1 MSDIAV
7 IVGLGYVGL
16 PLAREATRSGL
27 RVIGLDV
34 NEEIVAGL
42 EAGRSHIDDLTDD
55 DVIEMRCGGFC
66 ATTDPSVL
74 ARASAVVICVPTPL
88 SEDGGPDLGAVITA
102 VRTVAAHLQPGMLV
116 SLEST
121 TYPGTTDEVVRP
133 ILEVSGLVAG
143 VDFHLAFSPERIDPG
158 NEQFGPRNTP
168 KVIGGYTQRCTQA
181 AADFYGRFVDT
192 VVKTRGTREAETA
205 KLLENTYRHIN
216 IALVNEMAKFC
227 HDLNIDLWDVIGA
240 ASTKPFGFQSF
251 RHGPGV
257 GGHCIPIDP
266 NYLSHNVRTKLGYPF
281 RFVELAQEINNSM
294 PAYVAGRV
302 QDLLN
307 RDSKAVRGASVLL
320 LGVTYKPNIADVR
333 ESPAAPLAK
342 RLMALGANV
351 SFHDPRVK
359 NWTVAGHD
367 LTSESDL
374 YGAVADADACV
385 LLQNHCEYDVDEL
398 AMCSRRFLDTRGIA
412 QRSATVERL

>member
-7 IVGLGYVGL
+7 IIGLGYVGL
-16 PLAREATRSGL
+16 PLACEATRSGL
-27 RVIGLDV
+27 RVIGFDL
-34 NEEIVAGL
+34 NEEVVAGL

-55 DVIEMRCGGFC
+55 DVIDMARCGFR
-66 ATTDPSVL
+66 ATIDPSVIAL
-74 ARASAVVICVPTPL
+74 ARTVVICVPTPL
-88 SEDGGPDLGAVITA
+88 SEGGGPDLSAVIGATE
-102 VRTVAAHLQPGMLV
+102 TVATHLQPGTLV

-133 ILEVSGLVAG
+133 ILEASGLIAG
-143 VDFHLAFSPERIDPG
+143 VDFNLAFSPERIDPG
-158 NEQFGPRNTP
+158 NQEFGPRNTP
-168 KVIGGYTQRCTQA
+168 KVIGGHTEKCTEA

-192 VVKTRGTREAETA
+192 VVKTKGTREAEMA

-216 IALVNEMAKFC
+216 IALVNEMARFC

-266 NYLSHNVRTKLGYPF
+266 NYLSYNVRTKLGYPF
-281 RFVELAQEINNSM
+281 RFVELAQEINSTM
-294 PAYVAGRV
+294 PAYVARRV

-342 RLMALGANV
+342 CLIAAGASV
-351 SFHDPRVK
+351 SFHDPHVK
-359 NWTVAGHD
+359 NWTVAGRD

-385 LLQNHCEYDVDEL
+385 LLQNHTDYDVDAL

-412 QRSATVERL
+412 RRSATVDRL

>member
-7 IVGLGYVGL
+7 IIGLGYVGL

-27 RVIGLDV
+27 QVIGLDV

-55 DVIEMRCGGFC
+55 DIIQMKHAGFR
-66 ATTDPSVL
+66 AITQPSVIAQ
-74 ARASAVVICVPTPL
+74 ARTVVICVPTPL
-88 SEDGGPDLGAVITA
+88 SEGGGPNLSAVIAA
-102 VRTVAAHLQPGMLV
+102 VETVATHLQPGTLV

-133 ILEVSGLVAG
+133 ILEGSGLIAG
-143 VDFHLAFSPERIDPG
+143 IDFSLVFSPERIDPG
-158 NEQFGPRNTP
+158 NQQFGPRNTP
-168 KVIGGYTQRCTQA
+168 KVIGGHSENCAQA
-181 AADFYGRFVDT
+181 AADFYGRFVDR
-192 VVKTRGTREAETA
+192 VVKTKGTREAEMA

-216 IALVNEMAKFC
+216 IALVNEMAQFC
-227 HDLNIDLWDVIGA
+227 HELNIDLWDVIDA
-240 ASTKPFGFQSF
+240 AATKPFGFESF

-266 NYLSHNVRTKLGYPF
+266 NYLSHSVRAKLGYPF

-294 PAYVAGRV
+294 PAYVARRI

-307 RDSKAVRGASVLL
+307 SDCKAVRGASVLL

-342 RLMALGANV
+342 RLIAAGADL
-351 SFHDPRVK
+351 SFHDPHVK
-359 NWTVAGHD
+359 NWIVAGHD

-374 YGAVADADACV
+374 YRAVADADVCV
-385 LLQNHCEYDVDEL
+385 LLQNHREYDVDEL
-398 AMCSRRFLDTRGIA
+398 AICSRRFLDTRGVA
-412 QRSATVERL
+412 SRSVAVERL

>member
-7 IVGLGYVGL
+7 IIGLGYVGL

-27 RVIGLDV
+27 QVIGLDV

-55 DVIEMRCGGFC
+55 DIIQMKHAGFR
-66 ATTDPSVL
+66 AITQPSVIAQ
-74 ARASAVVICVPTPL
+74 ARTVVICVPTPL
-88 SEDGGPDLGAVITA
+88 SEGGGPNLSAVIAA
-102 VRTVAAHLQPGMLV
+102 VETVATHLQPGTLV

-133 ILEVSGLVAG
+133 ILEGSGLIAG
-143 VDFHLAFSPERIDPG
+143 IDFSLVFSPERIDPG
-158 NEQFGPRNTP
+158 NQQFGPRNTP
-168 KVIGGYTQRCTQA
+168 KVIGGHSENCAQA
-181 AADFYGRFVDT
+181 AADFYGRFVDR
-192 VVKTRGTREAETA
+192 VVKTKGTREAEMA

-216 IALVNEMAKFC
+216 IALVNEMAQFC
-227 HDLNIDLWDVIGA
+227 HELNIDLWDVIDA
-240 ASTKPFGFQSF
+240 AATKPFGFESF

-266 NYLSHNVRTKLGYPF
+266 NYLSHSVRAKLGYPF

-294 PAYVAGRV
+294 PAYVARRI

-307 RDSKAVRGASVLL
+307 SDCKAVRGASVLL
-320 LGVTYKPNIADVR
+320 LGVTHKPNIADVR

-342 RLMALGANV
+342 RLIAAGADL
-351 SFHDPRVK
+351 SFHDPHVK
-359 NWTVAGHD
+359 NWIVARHD

-374 YGAVADADACV
+374 YRAVADADVCV
-385 LLQNHCEYDVDEL
+385 LLQNHREYDVDEL
-398 AMCSRRFLDTRGIA
+398 AICSRRFLDTRGVA
-412 QRSATVERL
+412 SRSVAVERL

>member
-7 IVGLGYVGL
+7 IIGLGYVGL

-27 RVIGLDV
+27 HVIGLDV

-55 DVIEMRCGGFC
+55 DIIEMKQGGFR
-66 ATTDPSVL
+66 ATADPSIIAQ
-74 ARASAVVICVPTPL
+74 ARTVVICVPTPL
-88 SEDGGPDLGAVITA
+88 SDGGRPDLSAVIAA
-102 VRTVAAHLQPGMLV
+102 VESVAKHLQPGTLV

-133 ILEVSGLVAG
+133 ILEAPGLIAG
-143 VDFHLAFSPERIDPG
+143 VDFNLAFSPERIDPG
-158 NEQFGPRNTP
+158 NPLFGPRNTP
-168 KVIGGYTQRCTQA
+168 KVIGGHTEKCTQV
-181 AADFYGRFVDT
+181 AADFYGRFVDM
-192 VVKTRGTREAETA
+192 VVKAKGTREAEMT

-216 IALVNEMAKFC
+216 IALVNEMAQFC
-227 HDLNIDLWDVIGA
+227 HELNIDLWDVIDA
-240 ASTKPFGFQSF
+240 AATKPFGFQSF

-266 NYLSHNVRTKLGYPF
+266 NYLSHNVRAKLGYPF

-294 PAYVAGRV
+294 PAYVARRV

-307 RDSKAVRGASVLL
+307 RDCKAVRGASVLL

-342 RLMALGANV
+342 RLIAAGAQV
-351 SFHDPRVK
+351 GFHDPHVK

-374 YGAVADADACV
+374 YGAVAAADACV
-385 LLQNHCEYDVDEL
+385 LLQNHSEYDVDEL
-398 AMCSRRFLDTRGIA
+398 ATCSRRFLDTRGVT
-412 QRSATVERL
+412 RRHATVERL

>member
-7 IVGLGYVGL
+7 IIGLGYVGL
-16 PLAREATRSGL
+16 PVAREATRSGL
-27 RVIGLDV
+27 NVIGLDV

-55 DVIEMRCGGFC
+55 DIIDMKRGGFC
-66 ATTDPSVL
+66 ATTDPRVIAL
-74 ARASAVVICVPTPL
+74 AKTVVICVPTPL
-88 SEDGGPDLGAVITA
+88 SEAGGPDLNAVIAA
-102 VRTVAAHLQPGMLV
+102 VESVAAHLQPGTLV

-133 ILEVSGLVAG
+133 ILESSGLLAG
-143 VDFHLAFSPERIDPG
+143 VDFNLAFSPERIDPG
-158 NEQFGPRNTP
+158 NQQFGPRNTP
-168 KVIGGYTQRCTQA
+168 KVIGGHTASCTEA
-181 AADFYGRFVDT
+181 AANFYSRFVET
-192 VVKTRGTREAETA
+192 VVKTKGTREAEMA
-205 KLLENTYRHIN
+205 KLLENTYRHVN
-216 IALVNEMAKFC
+216 IALINEMGRFC
-227 HDLNIDLWDVIGA
+227 HDLNIDLWDVIDA

-266 NYLSHNVRTKLGYPF
+266 NYLSHNVRAKLGYPF
-281 RFVELAQEINNSM
+281 RFVELAQEINSSM
-294 PAYVAGRV
+294 PAYVARRV

-307 RDSKAVRGASVLL
+307 RDCKPVRGSSILL

-342 RLMALGANV
+342 CLIAAGARV
-351 SFHDPRVK
+351 GFHDPHVK
-359 NWTVAGHD
+359 NWTFAGQD

-374 YGAVADADACV
+374 YGAVAEADACV
-385 LLQNHCEYDVDEL
+385 LLQNHSEYDPDEL
-398 AMCSRRFLDTRGIA
+398 AICSRRFLDTRGVT
-412 QRSATVERL
+412 RRLATVERL

>member
-7 IVGLGYVGL
+7 IIGLGYVGL
-16 PLAREATRSGL
+16 PLAREAARSGL
-27 RVIGLDV
+27 KVIGLDL

-55 DVIEMRCGGFC
+55 DVIEMRRSGFR
-66 ATTDPSVL
+66 ATTDPRVI
-74 ARASAVVICVPTPL
+74 AQAGAVVICVPTPL
-88 SEDGGPDLGAVITA
+88 AEGGSPDLSAVIAA
-102 VRTVAAHLQPGMLV
+102 VESVAAQLQPGTLV

-133 ILEVSGLVAG
+133 ILEATGLVAG
-143 VDFHLAFSPERIDPG
+143 VDFNLAFSPERIDPG
-158 NEQFGPRNTP
+158 NQQFGPRNTP
-168 KVIGGYTQRCTQA
+168 KVVGGHTETCTQA

-192 VVKTRGTREAETA
+192 VVKTRGTREAEMA

-216 IALVNEMAKFC
+216 IALVNEMARFC
-227 HDLNIDLWDVIGA
+227 HDLDIDLWDVIGA

-266 NYLSHNVRTKLGYPF
+266 NYLSHNVRAKLGYSF
-281 RFVELAQEINNSM
+281 RFVELAQENEQLH
-294 PAYVAGRV
+294 AGVCGSPCTGFAERE
-302 QDLLN
+302 
-307 RDSKAVRGASVLL
+307 SKAVRGASVLL

-342 RLMALGANV
+342 CLIAAGAKV
-351 SFHDPRVK
+351 SFHDPHVK
-359 NWTVAGHD
+359 NWTVAGQD
-367 LTSESDL
+367 LTSAFGPL
-374 YGAVADADACV
+374 RCG
-385 LLQNHCEYDVDEL
+385 
-398 AMCSRRFLDTRGIA
+398 SRCR
-412 QRSATVERL
+412 RLRLTPKPHRL

>member
-1 MSDIAV
+1 
-7 IVGLGYVGL
+7 
-16 PLAREATRSGL
+16 
-27 RVIGLDV
+27 LDLS
-34 NEEIVAGL
+34 EEVVADL

-55 DVIEMRCGGFC
+55 DIIEMKHGGFC
-66 ATTDPSVL
+66 ATTDPSVI
-74 ARASAVVICVPTPL
+74 AQAGSVVICVPTPL
-88 SEDGGPDLGAVITA
+88 SKDGGPDLGAVTA
-102 VRTVAAHLQPGMLV
+102 AVKSVAAYLQRGTLV
-116 SLEST
+116 VLEST

-133 ILEVSGLVAG
+133 ILEASGLVAG
-143 VDFHLAFSPERIDPG
+143 VDFNLAFSPERIDPG
-158 NEQFGPRNTP
+158 NKEFGPRNTP
-168 KVIGGYTQRCTQA
+168 KVVGGHTQNCTQA

-192 VVKTRGTREAETA
+192 VVKTKGTREAEMA

-216 IALVNEMAKFC
+216 IALVNEMARFC

-240 ASTKPFGFQSF
+240 ASTKPFGFQAF

-266 NYLSHNVRTKLGYPF
+266 NYLSHNVRAKLGYSF
-281 RFVELAQEINNSM
+281 RIVELAQEINNSM
-294 PAYVAGRV
+294 PAYVARRV

-307 RDSKAVRGASVLL
+307 RDGKAVRGASVLL

-342 RLMALGANV
+342 CLLALGANV
-351 SFHDPRVK
+351 SFHDPHVK
-359 NWTVAGHD
+359 NWTAAGHD

-374 YGAVADADACV
+374 YGAVAEADACV
-385 LLQNHCEYDVDEL
+385 LLQNHRDYDVDVL

-412 QRSATVERL
+412 QRNATVERL

>member
-7 IVGLGYVGL
+7 IIGLGYVGL

-27 RVIGLDV
+27 RVIGLDL
-34 NEEIVAGL
+34 NEETVAGL

-55 DVIEMRCGGFC
+55 DVIDMMRCGFR
-66 ATTDPSVL
+66 ATTDPSVIAL
-74 ARASAVVICVPTPL
+74 AGAVVICVPTPL
-88 SEDGGPDLGAVITA
+88 SEGGAPGLSAVTG
-102 VRTVAAHLQPGMLV
+102 VVETVAAYLQRGMLV
-116 SLEST
+116 CLEST

-133 ILEVSGLVAG
+133 ILEASGLIAG
-143 VDFHLAFSPERIDPG
+143 VDFNLEFSPERIDPG
-158 NEQFGPRNTP
+158 NHEFGPRNTP
-168 KVIGGYTQRCTQA
+168 KVIGGHAENCTQA
-181 AADFYGRFVDT
+181 AADFYGRFVET
-192 VVKTRGTREAETA
+192 VVKTKGTREAEIA
-205 KLLENTYRHIN
+205 KLLENIYRHVN
-216 IALVNEMAKFC
+216 IALVNEMARFC

-240 ASTKPFGFQSF
+240 ASTKPLGFQSF

-266 NYLSHNVRTKLGYPF
+266 NYLSHNVRAKLGYPF
-281 RFVELAQEINNSM
+281 RFVELAQEINHSM
-294 PAYVAGRV
+294 PAYVARRV

-307 RDSKAVRGASVLL
+307 RDCKAVRGASVLL

-342 RLMALGANV
+342 CLIAAGAIV
-351 SFHDPRVK
+351 SFRDPYVK
-359 NWTVAGHD
+359 NWTVAGRD

-374 YGAVADADACV
+374 YGAVADADVCV
-385 LLQNHCEYDVDEL
+385 LLQNHEDYDMDVL

-412 QRSATVERL
+412 HRSATVERL